1 MYNVLVDIVADVSTA
16 VTMEDF
22 FNTFLTK
29 KNDRMKYIS
38 IWFSFFFASLYRV
51 KKYKGLLG
59 KFSA

>member
-38 IWFSFFFASLYRV
+38 IWFSFFVSLYRV

>member
-16 VTMEDF
+16 ITMEDF

-38 IWFSFFFASLYRV
+38 IWFSFFFFTLSC
-51 KKYKGLLG
+51 
-59 KFSA
+59 

>member
-29 KNDRMKYIS
+29 KQILN
-38 IWFSFFFASLYRV
+38 
-51 KKYKGLLG
+51 
-59 KFSA
+59 